1 MRTSVPEA
9 RAMVMTEVGRLEAR
23 TFPLPRVDDDD
34 GILRVE
40 ATGICGSDH
49 PSSAAT
55 FPASAP

>member
-9 RAMVMTEVGRLEAR
+9 RAMVMTEVGRLEAH
-23 TFPLPRVDDDD
+23 TFPLPPLGNDD

-49 PSSAAT
+49 
-55 FPASAP
+55 